1 MTIIVPFYL
10 TNDKAVKIICLS
22 WPIPS
27 QGKVSTVLG
36 TTLLMD
42 NPTATRQLC
51 SCRPISPPQ
60 HQYCSTEAEIGQ
72 K

>member
-1 MTIIVPFYL
+1 MTIITLFYP
-10 TNDKAVKIICLS
+10 TNYKAVKTIGVL
-22 WPIPS
+22 WLIPL
-27 QGKVSTVLG
+27 QGKASTVLG

-42 NPTATRQLC
+42 NPTAMHQC
-51 SCRPISPPQ
+51 CFSHPISPPQ